1 VSVTVCAALVAPTAV
16 APNAIAPTG
25 DNETPGGATPIP
37 LSATLCVRNWSV
49 TTSTPLPA
57 PTLFGTN
64 VTIIAQLACAFNEL
78 PHPFTTTK
86 SPAVICAPT
95 NVNATSPAFVSVMF
109 CATLAVFNCC
119 AAKLRLCAL
128 NPSVAGEVPV
138 PCNAVVWVPTAST
151 TVNIPL
157 RTPDVVGTN
166 AIATVQPTPA
176 ASVLAHVF
184 AAITKS
190 PLTEIIPSAL
200 ATPPLFEIV
209 TFCAPLLAPTVVPV
223 N

>member
-1 VSVTVCAALVAPTAV
+1 
-16 APNAIAPTG
+16 
-25 DNETPGGATPIP
+25 
-37 LSATLCVRNWSV
+37 
-49 TTSTPLPA
+49 
-57 PTLFGTN
+57 
-64 VTIIAQLACAFNEL
+64 
-78 PHPFTTTK
+78 
-86 SPAVICAPT
+86 
-95 NVNATSPAFVSVMF
+95 MF

-157 RTPDVVGTN
+157 RTPDAVGTN

-176 ASVLAHVF
+176 ASVLAHVV

-190 PLTEIIPSAL
+190 PLTETVPTPPP
-200 ATPPLFEIV
+200 TPPLF
-209 TFCAPLLAPTVVPV
+209 APLPSSPRGLPPHLPTVAPRHILHPPP
-223 N
+223 